1 MVARQ
6 TEENIFQKLSTE
18 EESMISGG
26 YGYYRRGYYGR
37 RYYGC
42 GYYRRRRCYRGG
54 YGY

>member
-1 MVARQ
+1 MVERQ

-18 EESMISGG
+18 EESIISGG

-37 RYYGC
+37 GYYGRRYY
-42 GYYRRRRCYRGG
+42 RRRCYRGG